1 MLVLFPN
8 RLGLPC
14 FGSTAVYSHHFL
26 ILQRR
31 MSVSLSPGAQPKKTN
46 YRVRFRHGVF
56 PDAEGQATRADIK
69 KYDYFFAAGQRW
81 VGTEGKCMF
90 KPPVESLLSD

>member
-1 MLVLFPN
+1 
-8 RLGLPC
+8 
-14 FGSTAVYSHHFL
+14 
-26 ILQRR
+26 